1 MSLREFLEEMEA
13 EREVLKIEKKLS
25 PKYQIPAV
33 MKALDNGPILIFE
46 KVKNFKNKVV
56 ANVCATRKRLFKA
69 LKTDPEHVYEKL
81 VEAWKN
87 PRRPKIVKKGAVLE
101 VSTEKANLHR
111 FPILTHFEKD
121 AGPYITS
128 AVIYA
133 KSPDGSV
140 ENVSVH
146 RLLLLDK
153 NRLAIRLVPRHLYKL
168 WDIARKSER
177 DLEVAIS
184 IGVHPAVVIAAT
196 SPLPFGINEFHV
208 ANTLLN
214 GELELVKCPHVDAVA
229 PAEAEIVLEGKISS
243 VEMVS
248 EGPLV
253 DITGTYDIQRNQPVV
268 EVVGIIHR
276 EDYIYHAILPSGNE
290 HRLLMGF
297 PREAKIWQSVSNV
310 VPRVKAVNLTGG
322 GCGWL
327 HALISIEKQTDGD
340 AKNALLAAFS
350 AHPSLKHAV
359 VVDADINVY
368 DLEEVEWA
376 LATRFQADEDL
387 LIIPN
392 VRGSSLDPSA
402 DQETCLT
409 TKMGVDATRP
419 LNKPREKF
427 EKAKIPLDEKT
438 KKVLEIL
445 KKQP

>member
-46 KVKNFKNKVV
+46 KVKNFENKVV

-69 LKTDPEHVYEKL
+69 LKTSPEHVYEKL
-81 VEAWKN
+81 VGAWKN

-101 VSTEKANLHR
+101 VSTEKVNLHR

-184 IGVHPAVVIAAT
+184 IGVHPAVIIAAT
-196 SPLPFGINEFHV
+196 SPLPFGTNEFHV

-276 EDYIYHAILPSGNE
+276 EDYIYQAILPSGNE

-359 VVDADINVY
+359 VVDTDINVY

-392 VRGSSLDPSA
+392 ARGSSLDPSA

-409 TKMGVDATRP
+409 TKMGMDATRP